1 MNKAKLLTL
10 FVFCSLSTVAASAQ
24 ITLKLQRA
32 TVQEAI
38 AAINQN
44 ANYSIVVNTNDVDL
58 TKRVNVDA
66 KDATYIPASTHNEA
80 TLSGTGT
87 SISL

>member
-10 FVFCSLSTVAASAQ
+10 FVFCVLSAVTASAQ
-24 ITLKLQRA
+24 VTLKLQRV

-44 ANYSIVVNTNDVDL
+44 ANYSIVVNSNDVDL
-58 TKRVNVDA
+58 TRKVNVDV
-66 KDATYIPASTHNEA
+66 KDA
-80 TLSGTGT
+80 
-87 SISL
+87 SIQQVL

>member
-10 FVFCSLSTVAASAQ
+10 FVFCALSTVSASAQ

-44 ANYSIVVNTNDVDL
+44 ANYSIVVNSNDVDL
-58 TKRVNVDA
+58 AKRVNVDV
-66 KDATYIPASTHNEA
+66 KDA
-80 TLSGTGT
+80 
-87 SISL
+87 SIQQVLDQVFAGQNVSY